1 MQMNTPSLPRD
12 SRTVAFVATEKVLK
26 AGGTL
31 YAMGALKGG
40 AIGAPDGM
48 LGKVLLSSKGRSHLL
63 AATKKSMTLGYAI
76 GGPLAV
82 VGLLLGV
89 FGPKPAPGN
98 GCKDFAGANACNGR
112 IYAANGDDLK
122 WTVPADGRYRLT
134 VKQPAVKRPI
144 DATITVV
151 DAAGKQIAYND
162 GGSPGADALVEQK
175 FAAGI
180 YTVNVRDFAK
190 HKVSGGY
197 GYALSVE
204 SIPEPKAA
212 AAIAENIA
220 PSCQAAA
227 DCCVALKGSPSSCAP
242 LLNASAD
249 ACDTTLAGLKRSA
262 RHSHNKAA
270 LAACQ

>member
-1 MQMNTPSLPRD
+1 M
-12 SRTVAFVATEKVLK
+12 
-26 AGGTL
+26 
-31 YAMGALKGG
+31 
-40 AIGAPDGM
+40 
-48 LGKVLLSSKGRSHLL
+48 
-63 AATKKSMTLGYAI
+63 
-76 GGPLAV
+76 
-82 VGLLLGV
+82 

-112 IYAANGDDLK
+112 IYAASGDDLK

-162 GGSPGADALVEQK
+162 GGSPGADALVERRSSRP
-175 FAAGI
+175 AA
-180 YTVNVRDFAK
+180 TRSTFCDFAK

-204 SIPEPKAA
+204 MIPEPKPAA
-212 AAIAENIA
+212 AVAENIA